1 MMDETGFITSFRESP
16 WFTAMTQGT
25 ESLSHLL
32 RQPPLDVV
40 WGMEVHFAPALYD
53 ALACRMCRGGTRC
66 EWHSPQETKTCFA
79 PLSSLEHQYFFRCG
93 MRCWNH
99 WGKTE
104 RSWPWRVAESRPSKR
119 LRACPEVSVL
129 QFCDWGCQVHVGTN
143 VFRMRGNLAKQFKW
157 L

>member
-1 MMDETGFITSFRESP
+1 MGLVSSHHSGNLHDS
-16 WFTAMTQGT
+16 AMTQGT

-66 EWHSPQETKTCFA
+66 EWHIVKQRLVL
-79 PLSSLEHQYFFRCG
+79 PLWVHLNTSIFFHCG
-93 MRCWNH
+93 MRCCNH

-104 RSWPWRVAESRPSKR
+104 RSWPRRVAESRPSKS
-119 LRACPEVSVL
+119 LRVCPEVSVL
-129 QFCDWGCQVHVGTN
+129 ILWWGMSITRTN
-143 VFRMRGNLAKQFKW
+143 VFQMRGNLEKHFKW